1 MMKIGIKLNIMNET
15 ENKRGGARKNAGLA
29 PDADGEKLK
38 AYRLTLDHD
47 TSCLFREVGMGNMSR
62 GARVVARVFAAT
74 NTTKDKNVV

>member
-1 MMKIGIKLNIMNET
+1 MNKP

-38 AYRLTLDHD
+38 PYRLTLDHD